1 MEVTWLL
8 DETRFEEG
16 DNVERLK
23 QAIRESGSNIIDFR
37 YVGFNSI
44 HGDVPEI
51 SENPVVI
58 IGSINAIMSL
68 RRLRTSHMPGDWC
81 LWENFRSTEYMT
93 HFDEYMLHN
102 NFCFLPYKLLVDNY
116 EGVYGNYQ
124 DYTGKIF
131 IKSNSGAKLFDGTVV
146 HYHQFH
152 DAIKA
157 LGNNIADTDLMLI
170 STPSQIH
177 KEWRVVIGSDDQVV
191 TGSQYR
197 DDVGIK
203 YSPVLTKGLRMFI
216 EYVLQKV
223 GWRPAP
229 IFCMDIALTK
239 DGRYGIIEL
248 GSVNCAGLYACDMKP
263 FVEECNRI
271 AVEEHFEMTH
281 FRVT

>member
-1 MEVTWLL
+1 MQVTWLL

-37 YVGFNSI
+37 YVGFDSI

-51 SENPVVI
+51 DENPVVI

-68 RRLRTSHMPGDWC
+68 RKLRTSHTPGDWC
-81 LWENFRSTEYMT
+81 LWSNFRSTVYMT
-93 HFDEYMLHN
+93 HFNEHMLHN
-102 NFCFLPYKLLVDNY
+102 HFCFLPYKLLVDNY
-116 EGVYGNYQ
+116 EGVYANYQ
-124 DYTGKIF
+124 DFTGKIF

-146 HYHQFH
+146 HYRHFH
-152 DAIKA
+152 DAIKE
-157 LGNNIADTDLMLI
+157 LGHSITDTELMLI
-170 STPSQIH
+170 STPSQLS
-177 KEWRVVIGSDDQVV
+177 KEWRVIIGSDDQVV

-197 DDVGIK
+197 DDVGVK
-203 YSPVLTKGLRMFI
+203 YSEYLPNDLHSFINFVLTKV
-216 EYVLQKV
+216 E
-223 GWRPAP
+223 WRPAP

-248 GSVNCAGLYACDMKP
+248 GGVNCAGLYACDMQP

-271 AVEEHFEMTH
+271 AIEEHFDMTH
-281 FRVT
+281 FRVV